1 MRLRRITSSI
11 VVVAVLACPSFA
23 ARLRQDAPS
32 PAPAPAP
39 QAAGKTVVA
48 IEVVGARRYTDSQL
62 IAALGQEIGKP
73 VDTAAIEK
81 GTNTLW
87 DAFRV
92 SASVRVRD
100 RGDGLVLQ
108 LAVQEMNVDL
118 EPRFV
123 GNSAVD
129 LDKLKKWAQLEDRG
143 ELFLFQAERVRQR
156 LIENYHKEGYA
167 FVEVDVVRRGKDV
180 GSEEGVLPD
189 VIFEIRE
196 GPRVRV
202 KHVYVRGN
210 DSMPDTGMWWWRD
223 GLVKLSRMELSPPWI
238 FNWFGDKFVRETL
251 DADVLAMRE
260 VYRDRGYLDAVV
272 EIERL
277 EFSDDRTGVDV
288 HIVVDEGPTYTVSS
302 LEITAVK
309 HAFDTTTRKFDDA
322 PAPLLFDAAELQKLL
337 QMKVGKPYTRVS
349 RSADAAALRD
359 YYGTRG
365 YISHPSLREDQFE
378 FLEPQLTFDTR
389 NHTVAVQYRLAQGRK
404 RYVREVL
411 FDGAS
416 HTRDRVLRRE
426 VDMLPGEVADLGK
439 IRKSLSRIQGTS
451 YFSDDAAPLDHKDPT
466 FAFKDTDDP
475 SFVDLEYHQ
484 EEGRV
489 VNFQLQGGVDSNSG
503 IFGRIAMVMR
513 NFDIADPPST
523 PWSTFSELFD
533 KEAFHGAGQELEL
546 DWSPGTVVNSYRMRF
561 LEPDLFRTHFNRWS
575 LELDLF
581 RRARGQ
587 RFFDEDRNERR
598 IRIGHEFTR
607 DFSVNVGYTNQT
619 IRVTNLES
627 DLTELNEPD
636 VLPLP
641 DSVYQQEGTTN
652 LSGLTLDFN
661 YRDVDQY
668 VNTRQGF
675 TANWRNAFYGSFVG
689 GDFDFVKSYIETDAF
704 WQLGDETEGV
714 APGFHVGLGAG
725 VTDNYG
731 DTRETPYTERF
742 FLGGSRILRGF
753 AFRGV
758 GPNRGRNALGGETY
772 VSGTLEFRYPL
783 YTITQPGSYRE
794 IETFRL
800 TLFTDAGILGVDP
813 WSAPPD
819 ELRWT
824 AGFGLGMVQPFP
836 ISLNF
841 GFPLKSGDG
850 DRRQTFSFTILN
862 LWF

>member
-1 MRLRRITSSI
+1 MGRIRLTW
-11 VVVAVLACPSFA
+11 LFA
-23 ARLRQDAPS
+23 ACSAL
-32 PAPAPAP
+32 APAAWVRADAQDVAPPPAASASEVP
-39 QAAGKTVVA
+39 TKPVVA
-48 IEVVGARRYTDSQL
+48 IEVVGAHRYTESQL
-62 IAALGQEIGKP
+62 VSALGVEIGKP
-73 VDTAAIEK
+73 LDPVAIDR

-92 SASVRVRD
+92 SVTVRTRET
-100 RGDGLVLQ
+100 DGGTILQ
-108 LAVQEMNVDL
+108 LSVVEMNVDL

-123 GNSAVD
+123 GNSDVD
-129 LDKLKKWAQLEDRG
+129 VDKLKKWAQLEGRG

-156 LIENYHKEGYA
+156 LIEGYRKEGYA
-167 FVEVDVVRRGKDV
+167 FVEIDVVRRGKDV
-180 GSEEGVLPD
+180 GLEEGVLPD

-196 GPRVRV
+196 GPKVRV
-202 KHVYVRGN
+202 KHVFVRGN

-223 GLVKLSRMELSPPWI
+223 GLVKLSRMELSGPWI
-238 FNWFGDKFVRETL
+238 FNWFGEKFVRETL
-251 DADVLAMRE
+251 DADILAMRE

-272 EIERL
+272 ELERL
-277 EFSDDRTGVDV
+277 DFSDDHSGVDV
-288 HIVVDEGPTYTVSS
+288 HIVVDEGPVYSVSA
-302 LEITAVK
+302 LDIEAVR
-309 HAFDTTTRKFDDA
+309 HVFDDTTKSFDDS
-322 PAPLLFDAAELQKLL
+322 PVPLLFEKTALQALL
-337 QMKVGKPYTRVS
+337 KTAVGKPYTRMA
-349 RSADAAALRD
+349 RIADAGALRD
-359 YYGTRG
+359 YYGARG
-365 YISHPSLREDQFE
+365 HISHPSLRSESFE
-378 FLEPQLTFDTR
+378 FLEPELTFDTR
-389 NHTVAVQYRLAQGRK
+389 AHTVAVKYRLAQGRK

-411 FDGAS
+411 FDGAT

-426 VDMLPGEVADLGK
+426 VDVLPGDVADLAK
-439 IRKSLSRIQGTS
+439 IRKSLTRIQGTS
-451 YFSDDAAPLDHKDPT
+451 FFSDDAAPLDHKEPSFTFKPT
-466 FAFKDTDDP
+466 EDP

-489 VNFQLQGGVDSNSG
+489 VNFQIQGGVDSNSG
-503 IFGRIAMVMR
+503 IFGRIAMIMR
-513 NFDIADPPST
+513 NFDVADPPST
-523 PWSTFSELFD
+523 PWSAFAELFD

-546 DWSPGTVVNSYRMRF
+546 DWSPGTVVNSYRFRF
-561 LEPDLFRTHFNRWS
+561 LEPDLFRTHFDRWS

-587 RFFDEDRNERR
+587 RFFDEDRIERR
-598 IRIGHEFTR
+598 IRIGHEITR
-607 DFSVNVGYTNQT
+607 DFNVGFGYTNQN

-636 VLPLP
+636 VNPLP
-641 DSVYQQEGTTN
+641 DSVYQQEGRSN
-652 LSGLTLDFN
+652 LTGLTLDFN

-675 TANWRNAFYGSFVG
+675 TASWRNALYGGLAG
-689 GDFDFVKSYIETDAF
+689 GDYDFVKSYIEADAF
-704 WQLGDETEGV
+704 WQVGDSAEEV

-725 VTDNYG
+725 ISDNFG

-772 VSGTLEFRYPL
+772 VSGTLEYRYPL

-794 IETFRL
+794 LETFRL

-813 WSAPPD
+813 WSAPLD

-841 GFPLKSGDG
+841 GFPIQSGDG